1 MNRQRGNSEGS
12 IYERSDGRWCA
23 ALKLDTGKRKVLYA
37 KTRKEAAR
45 KLEAALHARKEG
57 TLISTRQQSLEH
69 FLTAWLRDTVK
80 LSVRPNT
87 YRSYSGLIRTHILPA
102 LGKITLEK
110 LTPQHV
116 RQLLNAIVSA
126 GNSAGRDRA
135 ATTAGHVRS
144 VLRAALNQ
152 AVPLTLDESFR
163 LLDAVT
169 AAGDRLEALYV
180 VALATGLRQGELL
193 GLTWDDVDLD
203 QGVLQLRRQLQRVDS
218 HLVLVEL
225 KSKASKGTATLTAD
239 AIEALRAHEALQR
252 LEKLAER
259 KRWHESR
266 LVFTTPIG
274 TPLEGTNVT
283 KSFQK
288 HLKAAGIS
296 KRRFHDLRHT
306 TPTLMR
312 KQGIDMKVLQRVMRH
327 STYKLTA
334 DTYGHVLPEL
344 QRDAAEKLQALL
356 HR

>member
-1 MNRQRGNSEGS
+1 
-12 IYERSDGRWCA
+12 
-23 ALKLDTGKRKVLYA
+23 V
-37 KTRKEAAR
+37 
-45 KLEAALHARKEG
+45 
-57 TLISTRQQSLEH
+57 
-69 FLTAWLRDTVK
+69 
-80 LSVRPNT
+80 
-87 YRSYSGLIRTHILPA
+87 PA
-102 LGKITLEK
+102 LGKVALEK

-135 ATTAGHVRS
+135 ATTAGHVRA

-152 AVPLTLDESFR
+152 AVDDQLLARNVAAVAKPPKQEKRFAPNPLTLDESFR
-163 LLDAVT
+163 LLDAIT

-203 QGVLQLRRQLQRVDS
+203 QGVLQLRRQLQRVDG

-225 KSKASKGTATLTAD
+225 KSEASKGTATLTGD
-239 AIEALRAHEALQR
+239 AIEALKAHEARQR

-259 KRWHESR
+259 KRWHESH

-283 KSFQK
+283 KAFQK

-296 KRRFHDLRHT
+296 RRRFHDLRHT

-312 KQGIDMKVLQRVMRH
+312 KQGVDMKVLQKILRH
-327 STYKLTA
+327 SSYKLTA